1 MSFDQQQFISEP
13 KQVGILST
21 ANSDGTP
28 NCAVIG
34 SATMPAEDQLVLAL
48 GDNRTLRNL
57 QQNPQAVFIAY
68 KEADFLPAWQGV
80 RLYLK
85 VEEIDYNGELK
96 EQRVAEITKNVG
108 NQAAKMMVA
117 AARFSIHQTRPL
129 LDFAN

>member
-21 ANSDGTP
+21 ANNDGTP
-28 NCAVIG
+28 NCAIIG
-34 SATMPAEDQLVLAL
+34 SAIMPTEDQLILAL

-57 QQNPQAVFIAY
+57 QQNPQAVFITY

-80 RLYLK
+80 RLYLT
-85 VEEIDYNGELK
+85 VEEIDMDGALK
-96 EQRVAEITKNVG
+96 EQRVAEIKKTVG

-117 AARFSIHQTRPL
+117 AVRFSINQTRPL
-129 LDFAN
+129 LDFSN